1 MLQHYNTSSKSV
13 AYSYTNT
20 KMLEIIEASRTIE
33 YLISHAFQ
41 ALTSDAIS
49 GKCVLEK
56 TLNKITVSVP
66 YYLKEGS
73 LNHNVINT
81 IGLIASSSTLC
92 PVELE
97 LIRLEAPYLDA
108 DVLAQ
113 YLSAELM
120 ANTFRKVI
128 VQLIRLVGPLKNNSI
143 SIPMPGAILG
153 VKVQLSGRLLLE
165 PTRPRMTT
173 QSMSL
178 GSFTVLKNQQVQSSS
193 FTTSNQKGAYTVKVW
208 LCVKT

>member
-13 AYSYTNT
+13 TYKYTNA

-33 YLISHAFQ
+33 YLVSHTFQ

-49 GKCVLEK
+49 GKCILEN

-73 LNHNVINT
+73 LNHNVINN
-81 IGLIASSSTLC
+81 IGLIASSSTHY

-97 LIRLEAPYLDA
+97 LIRLQAPYLDA

-143 SIPMPGAILG
+143 NMPMPGAILG
-153 VKVQLSGRLLLE
+153 VKVQLSGRLVLE